1 MEATEKKSSDASS
14 NIRFAELSLCVAFV
28 IISIVSNV
36 IAGKVIKLPFNL
48 TVAGASLLVPFY
60 CILDDLNTNCLGY
73 GSARRWSYLSF
84 FAQIFMSCIFALICI
99 WPSPTYIDTNAYK
112 TVLGQSIRV
121 VVASQ
126 LAFLVSSFLNSYIVS
141 KVKANYA
148 DRGGDTR
155 NKWHIFFR
163 TFGSSIPAVLVDAF
177 IFNLIAFTGNMPI
190 NVVVAMALTQWG
202 VKLLVELVMQPIL
215 VNVVPWFIEKTGKDV
230 IDRGDYNPFKF
241 S

>member
-1 MEATEKKSSDASS
+1 MNETKTTKSSD
-14 NIRFAELSLCVAFV
+14 IKFIELALCIAFV
-28 IISIVSNV
+28 VISIVSNV
-36 IAGKVIKLPFNL
+36 IAGKVIKLPFGL

-73 GSARRWSYLSF
+73 QSAKKWTWLSS
-84 FAQIFMSCIFALICI
+84 AANIFMSCMFALICI
-99 WPSPTYIDTNAYK
+99 WPSPEYIDSNAYS

-141 KVKANYA
+141 KVKASYV
-148 DRGGDTR
+148 DKGGDTK

-177 IFNLIAFTGNMPI
+177 IFNLIAFTGNMPMS
-190 NVVVAMALTQWG
+190 VVLAMALTQWG

-215 VNVVPWFIEKTGKDV
+215 VNIIPWFIKKTGKDV
-230 IDRGDYNPFKF
+230 IDRDGFNPFKVD
-241 S
+241 

>member
-1 MEATEKKSSDASS
+1 MNETKTTKSSDVK
-14 NIRFAELSLCVAFV
+14 FVELSLCIAFV
-28 IISIVSNV
+28 VISIVSNV
-36 IAGKVIKLPFNL
+36 IAGKVIKLPFGL

-126 LAFLVSSFLNSYIVS
+126 LAFLVSSFVNSYILA
-141 KVKANYA
+141 KMKAHYV
-148 DRGGDTR
+148 DKGGSTA

-163 TFGSSIPAVLVDAF
+163 TFGSSIPAVLLDAF
-177 IFNLIAFTGNMPI
+177 IFNIIAFTGKEGMPMSSVLI
-190 NVVVAMALTQWG
+190 MALTQWG
-202 VKLLVELVMQPIL
+202 VKLLVELAMQPIL
-215 VNVVPWFIEKTGKDV
+215 VNIIPWFSKRTGKDV
-230 IDRGDYNPFKF
+230 IDREDFTPFAF
-241 S
+241 